1 MFSGMM
7 FCADCQS
14 KMHYCTAKKFTHEQN
29 WFTCALARENKG
41 LCSGHFIR
49 EVYVEKAVLESL
61 RRVFWY
67 VQTYEGRFAKEMQD
81 NSLAEKRKALAAKKR
96 ELEKTEKRIDE
107 LDTLFERTYE
117 DNVSGKIT
125 NERFQKLSV
134 KYEAEQAEKKTLA
147 DTLRQELQDETLEA
161 DGLETFIQMIKKVT
175 MPEELTP
182 ELMHQFN
189 SKIVVHEPYRKDK
202 RRHQD
207 IDIHYTGVGVIFS
220 ANPKDTER
228 LFQEHV
234 KFKEQ
239 RSEA

>member
-182 ELMHQFN
+182 CLLYTSYRFLTNRQCFRPRDTDEALSICRHKFYLLKLSHPAQRQAPHQW
-189 SKIVVHEPYRKDK
+189 E
-202 RRHQD
+202 HQY
-207 IDIHYTGVGVIFS
+207 IHS
-220 ANPKDTER
+220 
-228 LFQEHV
+228 
-234 KFKEQ
+234 
-239 RSEA
+239 

>member
-1 MFSGMM
+1 
-7 FCADCQS
+7 
-14 KMHYCTAKKFTHEQN
+14 MHYCTAKKFTHEQN

-117 DNVSGKIT
+117 DNVC
-125 NERFQKLSV
+125 L
-134 KYEAEQAEKKTLA
+134 L
-147 DTLRQELQDETLEA
+147 
-161 DGLETFIQMIKKVT
+161 
-175 MPEELTP
+175 
-182 ELMHQFN
+182 
-189 SKIVVHEPYRKDK
+189 
-202 RRHQD
+202 
-207 IDIHYTGVGVIFS
+207 YTSRCV
-220 ANPKDTER
+220 
-228 LFQEHV
+228 
-234 KFKEQ
+234 
-239 RSEA
+239 